1 MKHRINRVT
10 TRSGD
15 TGQSSLADGSR
26 IDKTDAVFTAIG
38 DVDELNCFVGVLVNE
53 LEPQGPFA
61 ALCQGVQQSLFDIGA
76 FLATRGETPA
86 PEVEPLEAEVTK
98 LNAELPPLREFVL
111 PGGSR
116 AAAAAHVCRSVCRR
130 AERSLWATG
139 NDAEA
144 CARYLNRLSDFFFV
158 LARCCNAGSIEAQWR
173 GSQR

>member
-1 MKHRINRVT
+1 MKNRISRVT

-15 TGQSSLADGSR
+15 TGQSSLSDGKR
-26 IDKTDAVFTAIG
+26 IDKTDVVFTAIG
-38 DVDELNCFVGVLVNE
+38 DVDELNCFVGVLVTE
-53 LEPQGPFA
+53 LEPDGPFA
-61 ALCQGVQQSLFDIGA
+61 GLCQGVQQSLFDIGA
-76 FLATRGETPA
+76 FLATRGETSA
-86 PEVEPLEAEVTK
+86 PDAGPLEAQVAE

-130 AERSLWATG
+130 AERSLWAMG
-139 NDAEA
+139 DEAEA

-173 GSQR
+173 GSKR